1 MTQQLSVE
9 LQTEPLDK
17 REHIAL
23 KACAEG
29 TAEPHQQ
36 VLAIEI
42 IMKKFSRA
50 YEMAYIPG
58 DTHASAFLS
67 GRGFVGQRLTKYLNQ
82 PLKEDQP

>member
-1 MTQQLSVE
+1 MKQPANVE

-23 KACAEG
+23 KACSEG

-42 IMKKFSRA
+42 ILKKFARS

-58 DTHASAFLS
+58 DTHASAFLA